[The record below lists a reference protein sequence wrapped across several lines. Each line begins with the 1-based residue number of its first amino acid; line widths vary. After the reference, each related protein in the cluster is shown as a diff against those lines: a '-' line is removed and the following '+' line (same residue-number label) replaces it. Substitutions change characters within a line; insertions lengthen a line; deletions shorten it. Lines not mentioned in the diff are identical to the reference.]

1 MLLNCPSK
9 GEQTTQWTGGG
20 IELGRAQLHVWR
32 ADVDNIVF
40 HGKVPKVP

>member
-9 GEQTTQWTGGG
+9 GEQTTQGTGRGA
-20 IELGRAQLHVWR
+20 ELGTAQMPVWR
-32 ADVDNIVF
+32 ADVDNILF